1 MKLKIKQEI
10 PKQFITDTEFK
21 YDFAR
26 AKKAISLDMLDIYD
40 NDTIAEEKYDGS
52 RYGAVIT
59 DEVKL
64 ESRNG
69 IDRAV
74 NVPYICKALKEIF
87 PKDTIL
93 DGEIC
98 HVWAPRN
105 KRWELS
111 RSVMG
116 TKGYNPEVEPA
127 QYIIYDI
134 QYLDGK
140 CLKDLE
146 LTTRREILAKA
157 LLKLN
162 DKFEKLETTLATKTL
177 CIPRQFPISY
187 AKQLYLSILSDKG
200 EGIMLKAKKEK
211 YAKSWT
217 KLKKVF
223 SIDCFISGIENGKGK
238 YAGQIGSLKISVFD
252 ENKSAVQIG
261 KCSGMDDAK
270 RKEFTQMTI
279 NGELLHKVIEVKA
292 NEITKNLKLRH
303 PVFIRERY
311 DRTIESC
318 NISQLKEHLK

>member
-146 LTTRREILAKA
+146 LTTRIL
-157 LLKLN
+157 
-162 DKFEKLETTLATKTL
+162 
-177 CIPRQFPISY
+177 
-187 AKQLYLSILSDKG
+187 
-200 EGIMLKAKKEK
+200 
-211 YAKSWT
+211 
-217 KLKKVF
+217 
-223 SIDCFISGIENGKGK
+223 
-238 YAGQIGSLKISVFD
+238 
-252 ENKSAVQIG
+252 
-261 KCSGMDDAK
+261 
-270 RKEFTQMTI
+270 
-279 NGELLHKVIEVKA
+279 
-292 NEITKNLKLRH
+292 
-303 PVFIRERY
+303 
-311 DRTIESC
+311 
-318 NISQLKEHLK
+318 

>member
-1 MKLKIKQEI
+1 
-10 PKQFITDTEFK
+10 
-21 YDFAR
+21 
-26 AKKAISLDMLDIYD
+26 
-40 NDTIAEEKYDGS
+40 
-52 RYGAVIT
+52 
-59 DEVKL
+59 
-64 ESRNG
+64 
-69 IDRAV
+69 
-74 NVPYICKALKEIF
+74 
-87 PKDTIL
+87 
-93 DGEIC
+93 
-98 HVWAPRN
+98 
-105 KRWELS
+105 
-111 RSVMG
+111 
-116 TKGYNPEVEPA
+116 
-127 QYIIYDI
+127 
-134 QYLDGK
+134 
-140 CLKDLE
+140 
-146 LTTRREILAKA
+146 
-157 LLKLN
+157 
-162 DKFEKLETTLATKTL
+162 
-177 CIPRQFPISY
+177 
-187 AKQLYLSILSDKG
+187 
-200 EGIMLKAKKEK
+200 MLKAKKEK